1 MKIKICAET
10 TVLRAHKFLV
20 KTVKIKQK
28 LFNSAVALS
37 FLASANV
44 YAESSMWQLVASKQ
58 IDTAYRSLS
67 LVPSLE
73 LMPSQYQL
81 YRVDESAMQRYL
93 SKGGASF
100 VLGVPMPDGTML
112 DLTLELSNMMESSL
126 ADRHPELMTFEAIA
140 LSDSRIRG
148 TLDFTPKGFH
158 GMISTPEGMVY
169 IDPRGEATDRY
180 YASYFHD
187 DYSPAEKSAVA
198 SCGVDPAVHHQ
209 SAAASP
215 FTSQFARDLAAAFT
229 TGDRLHEY
237 RIAVAA
243 TAEYT
248 AFHDDGVGDPRQDA
262 LAAIVTTINRV
273 NFFLRRDFS
282 ARLRIIGDNL
292 DIIFTDTTTDN
303 LSHGNPSLM
312 LHQVQPAIESQISR
326 SSYDI
331 GHVFD
336 ALDGGPFSTSSSGV
350 AYIGVVCDPR
360 TGTGFAGVNGNRK
373 GQGVSAS
380 SNPVGDRFDVELVA
394 HEIGHQFGAG
404 HTFNS
409 TRGACFGNNRSPSSA
424 VEPGSGSTIMSY
436 AGTCGADNLQN
447 SHDHMFSSWSME
459 QVANEFN
466 FGWGGLCETPINE
479 GNNEPSAI
487 AAGTYEIPAHTP
499 FELTGTGTDLD
510 AGDLLTYSWEQVD
523 RGTASS
529 VNVDTGDNAIFR
541 AYLPVTSPNRTFPQL
556 SSILNNTSTLGE
568 VLPSTTREMNFRLTV
583 RDQRGGTD
591 DANVQ
596 VNVTNSSTNGF
607 RVTSHNS
614 RQELE
619 GRSRVNFTWD
629 VAGTQFAPISCSS
642 VDILFSRNGGQTFP
656 TRVLS
661 ATSNDGFA
669 TITVPQVATT
679 QGRFKLACSDNI
691 FFDINDANLS
701 VVLGPDIED
710 EAEEELCFPI
720 STRNGS
726 VATVCL

>member
-1 MKIKICAET
+1 
-10 TVLRAHKFLV
+10 
-20 KTVKIKQK
+20 
-28 LFNSAVALS
+28 VALS
-37 FLASANV
+37 FLVSANV
-44 YAESSMWQLVASKQ
+44 LAEESMWQLVHSQ
-58 IDTAYRSLS
+58 QDDVAYRSTTALPQ
-67 LVPSLE
+67 LD
-73 LMPSQYQL
+73 LMPTQYQL
-81 YRVDESAMQRYL
+81 YRIDESAMQRYL
-93 SKGGASF
+93 SEGGASF
-100 VLGVPMPDGTML
+100 PLTVPLPDGVML
-112 DLTLELSNMMESSL
+112 ELTLQPSTMIESSL
-126 ADRHPELMTFEAIA
+126 ANQHPELMTFEAVA
-140 LSDSRIRG
+140 SSDPRVRG
-148 TLDFTPKGFH
+148 TLDLTPAGLH

-169 IDPRGEATDRY
+169 LDPRGEANDRY
-180 YASYFHD
+180 YVSYFHE
-187 DYSPAEKSAVA
+187 DYSPLEKSAVA

-229 TGDRLHEY
+229 TGNRLHEY

-248 AFHDDGVGDPRQDA
+248 AFHNDGIGDPRLDA

-282 ARLRIIGDNL
+282 AKLNVIAGNL
-292 DIIFTDTTTDN
+292 DIIFTNTNTDN

-312 LHQVQPAIESQISR
+312 LHQVQPAIEAQISR
-326 SSYDI
+326 NSYDI

-336 ALDGGPFSTSSSGV
+336 ALDSGPFSSSAQGV

-360 TGTGFAGVNGNRK
+360 TGTGIAGVNGNRK

-380 SNPVGDRFDVELVA
+380 SNPIGDRFDVELVA

-436 AGTCGADNLQN
+436 AGTCGTDNLQN

-466 FGWGGLCETPINE
+466 SGWGGLCENPINE

-499 FELTGTGTDLD
+499 FELTGTGTDAD
-510 AGDLLTYSWEQVD
+510 AGDVLTYSWEQVD

-541 AYLPVTSPNRTFPQL
+541 TYLPVASPNRTFPRL

-568 VLPSTTREMNFRLTV
+568 VLPSTTRELNFRLTV

-591 DANVQ
+591 DANVR

-607 RVTSHNS
+607 RITSHNS

-619 GRSRVNFTWD
+619 GRSRINFTWD
-629 VAGTQFAPISCSS
+629 TAGTQFAPISCSG
-642 VDILFSRNGGQTFP
+642 VDILFSSNGGQSFP
-656 TRVLS
+656 TRVLT
-661 ATSNDGFA
+661 ATNNDGFA
-669 TITVPQVATT
+669 TVTVPQLETT
-679 QGRFKLACSDNI
+679 QGRFKLACSNNI
-691 FFDINDANLS
+691 FFDVNDDNLS
-701 VVLGPDIED
+701 VILGPDIEV
-710 EAEEELCFPI
+710 EEEEICFPI
-720 STRNGS
+720 PARNDS
-726 VATVCL
+726 VAVVCF